1 MGSTKFLTSKVEDA
15 AARDKLITNYFDYD
29 GFLVALVRLSIL
41 AGDVLGGQDQDQL
54 NKKV

>member
-1 MGSTKFLTSKVEDA
+1 LTSKVEDA
-15 AARDKLITNYFDYD
+15 AARDKLNTNYFDYD